1 MTMRMRLARLFTIK
15 TRTEALLV
23 TYAVALGAVE
33 RGVHYLEA
41 YPGVGGL
48 LLFLACTGVVFLV
61 GGKLLDSVKPA
72 PAAVPAS
79 ADSRLMPRRFSLSRN
94 RPRLRPTRSGSGS
107 PLSLRRGS
115 RPTILR

>member
-15 TRTEALLV
+15 TRTEAFLV

-33 RGVHYLEA
+33 RGTHYLET

-48 LLFLACTGVVFLV
+48 LLFLACTAVVFLV
-61 GGKLLDSVKPA
+61 GGILLDSVKPA
-72 PAAVPAS
+72 PAVARANAAPQRRS
-79 ADSRLMPRRFSLSRN
+79 PISRS
-94 RPRLRPTRSGSGS
+94 RPRLRPSRFGSES

-115 RPTILR
+115 RPTIRP